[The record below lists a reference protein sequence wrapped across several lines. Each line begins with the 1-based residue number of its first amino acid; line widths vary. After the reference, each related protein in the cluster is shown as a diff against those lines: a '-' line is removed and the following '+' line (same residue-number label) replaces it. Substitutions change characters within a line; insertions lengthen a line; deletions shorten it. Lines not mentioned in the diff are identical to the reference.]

1 MVLIRLHKLVIS
13 NQLTL
18 LLVFK
23 IINTAH
29 MKRLFILVAL
39 FVPVLLSAQAKLSQ
53 TVIDDFSNRVAAH
66 YQLPHDSITGYI
78 AEQLTRSGNAGLDID
93 STVFDL
99 KKDPVALDAALK
111 YLYQYSDCNRQ
122 RFIANLRSMDL
133 QTNSVFPIATY
144 TANKFK
150 GEVKSLVDDKKD
162 FLTTYT
168 GPVTGK
174 KPPATI
180 AEVAAA
186 NQAAAAAPANTSTGT
201 TESST
206 TAATEGSTTAAATT
220 APAADI
226 RNWEV
231 RPLFQV
237 RNPEQLLEMYGASNV
252 TQHDAI
258 NLAGDKDGEAYLI
271 YPDTDNELEVQFDGE
286 NGNIL
291 TFSHYPSKWKSP
303 YGIKAGDPLD
313 KLIKVNGRPFKI
325 NAFEWTNGGMVAD
338 WNGGAL
344 EGKGVIIVLK
354 ANNTGDPKQYDQ
366 VTGDK
371 IIRSDL
377 TALKKLDVIIESVA
391 FKAAN

>member
-1 MVLIRLHKLVIS
+1 M
-13 NQLTL
+13 

-39 FVPVLLSAQAKLSQ
+39 FVPVLLNAQTKLSQ
-53 TVIDDFSNRVAAH
+53 AIIDDFSARVAAH

-122 RFIANLRSMDL
+122 RFITNLRSLEL

-150 GEVKSLVDDKKD
+150 GDTKSLLDDKKD

-186 NQAAAAAPANTSTGT
+186 NQAAATAPAATNSATSESNSAAT
-201 TESST
+201 TEG
-206 TAATEGSTTAAATT
+206 ATTAAANT
-220 APAADI
+220 APAADT

-237 RNPEQLLEMYGASNV
+237 RTPEQLVEMYGASNV
-252 TQHDAI
+252 TQHDAV
-258 NLAGDKDGEAYLI
+258 NLAGDKDGEAYVI

-325 NAFEWTNGGMVAD
+325 NGFEWTDGGRVSS

-344 EGKGVIIVLK
+344 EGKNVIIVLK

-371 IIRSDL
+371 TIRSDMA
-377 TALKKLDVIIESVA
+377 ALKKLDVIIESVA

>member
-1 MVLIRLHKLVIS
+1 
-13 NQLTL
+13 
-18 LLVFK
+18 
-23 IINTAH
+23 

-39 FVPVLLSAQAKLSQ
+39 FVPVFLNAQTKLSQ
-53 TVIDDFSNRVAAH
+53 AIIDDFSARVAAH

-122 RFIANLRSMDL
+122 RFITNLRSLEL

-150 GEVKSLVDDKKD
+150 GDTKSLLDDKKD

-186 NQAAAAAPANTSTGT
+186 NQAAASTPVATNSTASESNSAASPEG
-201 TESST
+201 
-206 TAATEGSTTAAATT
+206 AATAAANT
-220 APAADI
+220 APAADT

-237 RNPEQLLEMYGASNV
+237 RTPEQLVEMYGAANV
-252 TQHDAI
+252 TQHDAV
-258 NLAGDKDGEAYLI
+258 NLAGDKDGEAYVI

-325 NAFEWTNGGMVAD
+325 NGFEWTDGGRVSS
-338 WNGGAL
+338 WNGGSL
-344 EGKGVIIVLK
+344 EGKNVIIVLK

-371 IIRSDL
+371 TIRSDMA
-377 TALKKLDVIIESVA
+377 ALKKLDVIIESVA

>member
-1 MVLIRLHKLVIS
+1 MIS

-18 LLVFK
+18 LVFK
-23 IINTAH
+23 ILNTAH
-29 MKRLFILVAL
+29 MKRFFILVAL
-39 FVPVLLSAQAKLSQ
+39 LVPVVLTAQTKLSQ
-53 TVIDDFSNRVAAH
+53 TIIDDFSARVAAH

-122 RFIANLRSMDL
+122 RFIANLRSMNL
-133 QTNSVFPIATY
+133 QSNSVFPIATY
-144 TANKFK
+144 TANKYK
-150 GEVKSLVDDKKD
+150 GEIKALMEDKQD

-186 NQAAAAAPANTSTGT
+186 NQAAANAPATTSNNGNET
-201 TESST
+201 TETTTGAT
-206 TAATEGSTTAAATT
+206 TAASTE
-220 APAADI
+220 PAADT

-231 RPLFQV
+231 KPLFSV
-237 RNPEQLLEMYGASNV
+237 RTPEQLVEMYGANNV

-258 NLAGDKDGEAYLI
+258 NLSGEKEGEAYLI

-313 KLIKVNGRPFKI
+313 KLSKVNGRPFKL
-325 NAFEWTNGGMVAD
+325 NAFEWTNSGMVSS
-338 WNGGAL
+338 WNGGSL

-366 VTGDK
+366 ATGDK
-371 IIRSDL
+371 TLRSDMP
-377 TALKKLDVIIESVA
+377 ALKKLDVIVESVA

>member
-1 MVLIRLHKLVIS
+1 M
-13 NQLTL
+13 

-23 IINTAH
+23 MINTAH
-29 MKRLFILVAL
+29 MKRFFILVAL
-39 FVPVLLSAQAKLSQ
+39 FVPVLLNAQAKLSQ
-53 TVIDDFSNRVAAH
+53 SVIDDFSNRVAAH
-66 YQLPHDSITGYI
+66 YQLPHDSISGYI

-144 TANKFK
+144 TTNKFK
-150 GEVKSLVDDKKD
+150 GEVKALLDDKKD

-186 NQAAAAAPANTSTGT
+186 NQAAATAPANASTSTTTST
-201 TESST
+201 TENNT
-206 TAATEGSTTAAATT
+206 TAATDGSTTTA
-220 APAADI
+220 APATDT

-313 KLIKVNGRPFKI
+313 KLIKVNGRPFKL
-325 NAFEWTNGGMVAD
+325 NAFEWTNGGMVSS

-371 IIRSDL
+371 TIRSDIS
-377 TALKKLDVIIESVA
+377 ALKKLDVIIESVA

>member
-1 MVLIRLHKLVIS
+1 MIS

-18 LLVFK
+18 SVFK
-23 IINTAH
+23 MINTAH
-29 MKRLFILVAL
+29 MKRFFILAAL
-39 FVPVLLSAQAKLSQ
+39 FVPVMLSAQAKLSQ
-53 TVIDDFSNRVAAH
+53 TVINDFSARVAAH

-122 RFIANLRSMDL
+122 RFIANLRSMNL
-133 QTNSVFPIATY
+133 ETNSVFPLATY
-144 TANKFK
+144 TANKYK
-150 GEVKSLVDDKKD
+150 NDTKALLDDKKD
-162 FLTTYT
+162 FLATYT

-174 KPPATI
+174 KPPASI
-180 AEVAAA
+180 ADVAAA
-186 NQAAAAAPANTSTGT
+186 NQAAAVAESNANAAAESNTATTGNSSTGTENTAAPA
-201 TESST
+201 
-206 TAATEGSTTAAATT
+206 
-220 APAADI
+220 APATDT

-237 RNPEQLLEMYGASNV
+237 RTPEQLVEMYGANNV

-258 NLAGDKDGEAYLI
+258 NLAGDKDGEAYII

-286 NGNIL
+286 NGNIV

-313 KLIKVNGRPFKI
+313 KLAKVNGRPFKF
-325 NAFEWTNGGMVAD
+325 NAFEWTNGGTVSS

-344 EGKGVIIVLK
+344 EGKSVIVVLK

-371 IIRSDL
+371 TLRSDL
-377 TALKKLDVIIESVA
+377 PALKKLDVVIESIA

>member
-1 MVLIRLHKLVIS
+1 
-13 NQLTL
+13 
-18 LLVFK
+18 
-23 IINTAH
+23 
-29 MKRLFILVAL
+29 MKRFSILVVL
-39 FVPVLLSAQAKLSQ
+39 FVPVLLNAQAKLSQ

-99 KKDPVALDAALK
+99 KKDPTAFDAALK

-122 RFIANLRSMDL
+122 RFITNLRSMEL

-150 GEVKSLVDDKKD
+150 GDVKALTDDKKD

-186 NQAAAAAPANTSTGT
+186 NQAAASAPAHTGTDNTS
-201 TESST
+201 ES
-206 TAATEGSTTAAATT
+206 AGSTTVAEPGNTTATE

-237 RNPEQLLEMYGASNV
+237 RKPEQLLEMYGASNV

-258 NLAGDKDGEAYLI
+258 NLAGDKEGEAYLI
-271 YPDTDNELEVQFDGE
+271 YPDTDNELEVQFDGD

-313 KLIKVNGRPFKI
+313 KLIKVNGRPFKM
-325 NAFEWTNGGMVAD
+325 NAFEWTNGGMVSS

-371 IIRSDL
+371 SIRSDMP
-377 TALKKLDVIIESVA
+377 ALKKLDVIIESVA

>member
-1 MVLIRLHKLVIS
+1 MIS

-18 LLVFK
+18 SVFK
-23 IINTAH
+23 MINTAH
-29 MKRLFILVAL
+29 MKRFFILAAL
-39 FVPVLLSAQAKLSQ
+39 FVPVMLSAQAKLSQ
-53 TVIDDFSNRVAAH
+53 TVINDFSARVAAH

-122 RFIANLRSMDL
+122 RFIANLRSMNL
-133 QTNSVFPIATY
+133 ETNSVFPLATY
-144 TANKFK
+144 TANKYK
-150 GEVKSLVDDKKD
+150 NDTKALLDDKKD
-162 FLTTYT
+162 FLATYT

-174 KPPATI
+174 KPPASI
-180 AEVAAA
+180 ADVAAA
-186 NQAAAAAPANTSTGT
+186 NQAAAVAESNANAASESNTATAGNSNTGTESTAAPA
-201 TESST
+201 
-206 TAATEGSTTAAATT
+206 
-220 APAADI
+220 APATDT

-237 RNPEQLLEMYGASNV
+237 RTPEQLVEMYGANNV

-258 NLAGDKDGEAYLI
+258 NLAGDKDGEAYII

-286 NGNIL
+286 NGNIV
-291 TFSHYPSKWKSP
+291 TFSHYPSKWKAP

-313 KLIKVNGRPFKI
+313 KLAKVNGRPFKL
-325 NAFEWTNGGMVAD
+325 NAFEWTNGGMVSS

-344 EGKGVIIVLK
+344 EGKSVIVVLK

-366 VTGDK
+366 VTGNK
-371 IIRSDL
+371 TLRSDL
-377 TALKKLDVIIESVA
+377 PALKKLDVVIESIA

>member
-1 MVLIRLHKLVIS
+1 
-13 NQLTL
+13 
-18 LLVFK
+18 
-23 IINTAH
+23 
-29 MKRLFILVAL
+29 MKRFFILVAL
-39 FVPVLLSAQAKLSQ
+39 LVPVVLTAQTKLSQ
-53 TVIDDFSNRVAAH
+53 NVADDFSARVAAH

-122 RFIANLRSMDL
+122 RFIANLRSMGL
-133 QTNSVFPIATY
+133 ETNSVFPLATY
-144 TANKFK
+144 TANKYK
-150 GEVKSLVDDKKD
+150 GDVKALLEDKKD
-162 FLTTYT
+162 FLATYT

-186 NQAAAAAPANTSTGT
+186 NQAAANAPAGT
-201 TESST
+201 TSGNES
-206 TAATEGSTTAAATT
+206 AATT
-220 APAADI
+220 GTGSTDAATPAAPAADT

-237 RNPEQLLEMYGASNV
+237 RTPEQLVEMYGANNV

-258 NLAGDKDGEAYLI
+258 NLSGEKDGEAYLI

-313 KLIKVNGRPFKI
+313 KLIKVNGRPFKL
-325 NAFEWTNGGMVAD
+325 NAFEWTNGGMVTS

-344 EGKGVIIVLK
+344 EGKSVIIVLK

-366 VTGDK
+366 ATGDK
-371 IIRSDL
+371 ILRSDMP
-377 TALKKLDVIIESVA
+377 ALKKLDVIIESVA

>member
-1 MVLIRLHKLVIS
+1 
-13 NQLTL
+13 
-18 LLVFK
+18 
-23 IINTAH
+23 
-29 MKRLFILVAL
+29 MKRFFILVAL
-39 FVPVLLSAQAKLSQ
+39 FVPVMLSAQAKLSQ
-53 TVIDDFSNRVAAH
+53 TVINDFSARVAAH

-122 RFIANLRSMDL
+122 RFIANLRSMNL
-133 QTNSVFPIATY
+133 ETNSVFPLATY
-144 TANKFK
+144 TANKYK
-150 GEVKSLVDDKKD
+150 NDTKALLDDKKD
-162 FLTTYT
+162 FLATYT

-174 KPPATI
+174 KPPASI
-180 AEVAAA
+180 ADVAAA
-186 NQAAAAAPANTSTGT
+186 NQAAAVAESNANAAA
-201 TESST
+201 ESN
-206 TAATEGSTTAAATT
+206 TAAAGNNNTGTENTAAPT
-220 APAADI
+220 APATDT

-237 RNPEQLLEMYGASNV
+237 RTPEQLVEMYGANNV

-258 NLAGDKDGEAYLI
+258 NLAGDKDGEAYII

-286 NGNIL
+286 NGNIV

-313 KLIKVNGRPFKI
+313 KLAKVNGRPFKL
-325 NAFEWTNGGMVAD
+325 NAFEWTNGGMVSS
-338 WNGGAL
+338 WNGGSL
-344 EGKGVIIVLK
+344 EGKSVIVVLK

-371 IIRSDL
+371 TLRSDL
-377 TALKKLDVIIESVA
+377 PALKKLDVIVESIA

>member
-1 MVLIRLHKLVIS
+1 MIS

-18 LLVFK
+18 LVFK
-23 IINTAH
+23 ILNTAH
-29 MKRLFILVAL
+29 MKRFFILVAL
-39 FVPVLLSAQAKLSQ
+39 LVPVVLTAQTKLSQ
-53 TVIDDFSNRVAAH
+53 TIIDDFSARVAAH

-122 RFIANLRSMDL
+122 RFIANLRSMNL
-133 QTNSVFPIATY
+133 QSNSVFPIATY
-144 TANKFK
+144 TANKYK
-150 GEVKSLVDDKKD
+150 GEIKALMEDKQD

-186 NQAAAAAPANTSTGT
+186 NQAAANAPATSNNGNET
-201 TESST
+201 TET
-206 TAATEGSTTAAATT
+206 TNGATT
-220 APAADI
+220 ATSTEPAADT

-231 RPLFQV
+231 KPLFSV
-237 RNPEQLLEMYGASNV
+237 RNPEQLVEMYGANNV
-252 TQHDAI
+252 TQSDAI
-258 NLAGDKDGEAYLI
+258 NLSGEKEGEAYLI

-313 KLIKVNGRPFKI
+313 KLSKVNGRPFKL
-325 NAFEWTNGGMVAD
+325 NAFEWTNSGMVSN
-338 WNGGAL
+338 WNGGSL

-366 VTGDK
+366 ATGDK
-371 IIRSDL
+371 TLRSDMP
-377 TALKKLDVIIESVA
+377 ALKKLDVIVESVA

>member
-1 MVLIRLHKLVIS
+1 MIL
-13 NQLTL
+13 NQLK
-18 LLVFK
+18 LLVFQ
-23 IINTAH
+23 IFNIAH
-29 MKRLFILVAL
+29 MKRFFILVAF
-39 FVPVLLSAQAKLSQ
+39 FVPVLLSAQTKLSQ
-53 TVIDDFSNRVAAH
+53 NIIDDFSNRVAAH

-93 STVFDL
+93 STIFDL
-99 KKDPVALDAALK
+99 KKDPVAFDAALK

-122 RFIANLRSMDL
+122 RFITNLRSMNL

-144 TANKFK
+144 TANKYK
-150 GEVKSLVDDKKD
+150 NDTKALLDDKKD
-162 FLTTYT
+162 FLATYA

-186 NQAAAAAPANTSTGT
+186 NNAAANAPATTGSATGNTPA
-201 TESST
+201 ES
-206 TAATEGSTTAAATT
+206 GSTTAANPE
-220 APAADI
+220 APAADT

-237 RNPEQLLEMYGASNV
+237 RTPEQLVEMYGATNV

-258 NLAGDKDGEAYLI
+258 NLSGQKDGEAYLI

-286 NGNIL
+286 NGNIV

-313 KLIKVNGRPFKI
+313 KLNKVNGRPFKL
-325 NAFEWTNGGMVAD
+325 NAFEWTNGGQVTS

-344 EGKGVIIVLK
+344 DGKNVIIVLK

-371 IIRSDL
+371 SLRSDL
-377 TALKKLDVIIESVA
+377 PVLKKLDIIIESIA
-391 FKAAN
+391 FKGAN

>member
-1 MVLIRLHKLVIS
+1 
-13 NQLTL
+13 
-18 LLVFK
+18 
-23 IINTAH
+23 
-29 MKRLFILVAL
+29 MKRFFILVAL
-39 FVPVLLSAQAKLSQ
+39 FVPVVLTAQTKLSQ
-53 TVIDDFSNRVAAH
+53 NVADDFSARVAAH

-122 RFIANLRSMDL
+122 RFIANLRSMGL
-133 QTNSVFPIATY
+133 ETNSVFPLATY
-144 TANKFK
+144 TANKYK
-150 GEVKSLVDDKKD
+150 GDVKALLEDKKD
-162 FLTTYT
+162 FLATYT

-186 NQAAAAAPANTSTGT
+186 NQAAASAPAGTSSGN
-201 TESST
+201 ES
-206 TAATEGSTTAAATT
+206 AATT
-220 APAADI
+220 ATGSTDTATPAADT

-237 RNPEQLLEMYGASNV
+237 RTPEQLVEMYGANNV

-258 NLAGDKDGEAYLI
+258 NLSGEKDGEAYVI

-313 KLIKVNGRPFKI
+313 KLIKVNGRPFKL
-325 NAFEWTNGGMVAD
+325 NAFEWTNGGMVTS

-344 EGKGVIIVLK
+344 EGKSVIIVLK

-366 VTGDK
+366 ATGDK
-371 IIRSDL
+371 ILRSDMP
-377 TALKKLDVIIESVA
+377 ALKKLDVIIESVA

>member
-1 MVLIRLHKLVIS
+1 
-13 NQLTL
+13 
-18 LLVFK
+18 
-23 IINTAH
+23 
-29 MKRLFILVAL
+29 MKRFFILVAL
-39 FVPVLLSAQAKLSQ
+39 LVPVLLSAQTKLSQ
-53 TVIDDFSNRVAAH
+53 TIIDDFSARVAAH

-111 YLYQYSDCNRQ
+111 FLYQYSDCNRQ
-122 RFIANLRSMDL
+122 RFIANLRSMNL

-144 TANKFK
+144 TANKYK
-150 GEVKSLVDDKKD
+150 GDVKALMEDKQD

-186 NQAAAAAPANTSTGT
+186 NQAAANAPATASNGN
-201 TESST
+201 ET
-206 TAATEGSTTAAATT
+206 TATETATGDNATAATT
-220 APAADI
+220 AAPAADT

-231 RPLFQV
+231 KPLFSV
-237 RNPEQLLEMYGASNV
+237 RTPEQLVEMYGANNV
-252 TQHDAI
+252 TQHDAV
-258 NLAGDKDGEAYLI
+258 NLSGEKEGEAYLI

-313 KLIKVNGRPFKI
+313 KLSKVNGRPFKL
-325 NAFEWTNGGMVAD
+325 NAFEWTNSGMVSS

-344 EGKGVIIVLK
+344 EGKGVVIVLK

-366 VTGDK
+366 ATGDK
-371 IIRSDL
+371 TLRSDMP
-377 TALKKLDVIIESVA
+377 ALKKLDVIVESVA

>member
-1 MVLIRLHKLVIS
+1 MIS
-13 NQLTL
+13 NQLT

-29 MKRLFILVAL
+29 MKRFFILVAL
-39 FVPVLLSAQAKLSQ
+39 FVPVFLNAQTKLSQ
-53 TVIDDFSNRVAAH
+53 TIIDDFSARVAAH

-150 GEVKSLVDDKKD
+150 GEIKSLLDDKKD

-186 NQAAAAAPANTSTGT
+186 NQAAATAPASNSTEESATATTTEGTAAAPATSTP
-201 TESST
+201 
-206 TAATEGSTTAAATT
+206 ATDT
-220 APAADI
+220 

-237 RNPEQLLEMYGASNV
+237 RNPEQLVEMYGASNV

-258 NLAGDKDGEAYLI
+258 NLAGDKDGEAYVI

-291 TFSHYPSKWKSP
+291 TFAHYPSKWKSP

-313 KLIKVNGRPFKI
+313 KLSKVNGRPFKI
-325 NAFEWTNGGMVAD
+325 NAFEWTNGGMVSN

-371 IIRSDL
+371 IIRSDMP
-377 TALKKLDVIIESVA
+377 ALKKLDVIIESVA

>member
-1 MVLIRLHKLVIS
+1 VIS

-18 LLVFK
+18 LVLK
-23 IINTAH
+23 IFNTAH
-29 MKRLFILVAL
+29 MKRFFILVAL
-39 FVPVLLSAQAKLSQ
+39 LVPVLLTAQTKLSQ
-53 TVIDDFSNRVAAH
+53 TIIDDFSARVAAH

-111 YLYQYSDCNRQ
+111 FLYQYSDCNRQ
-122 RFIANLRSMDL
+122 RFIANLRSMNL

-144 TANKFK
+144 TANKYK
-150 GEVKSLVDDKKD
+150 NDTKALMEDKQD

-186 NQAAAAAPANTSTGT
+186 NQAAANAPATASNGNESTA
-201 TESST
+201 TETATGDNT
-206 TAATEGSTTAAATT
+206 TATAS
-220 APAADI
+220 APAADT

-231 RPLFQV
+231 KPLFSV
-237 RNPEQLLEMYGASNV
+237 RTPEQLVEMYGANNV
-252 TQHDAI
+252 TQHDAV
-258 NLAGDKDGEAYLI
+258 NLSGEKEGEAYLI

-313 KLIKVNGRPFKI
+313 KLSKVNGRPFKL
-325 NAFEWTNGGMVAD
+325 NAFEWTNSGMVSN

-366 VTGDK
+366 ATGDK
-371 IIRSDL
+371 TLRSDMP
-377 TALKKLDVIIESVA
+377 ALKKLDVIVESVA

>member
-1 MVLIRLHKLVIS
+1 M
-13 NQLTL
+13 
-18 LLVFK
+18 
-23 IINTAH
+23 
-29 MKRLFILVAL
+29 
-39 FVPVLLSAQAKLSQ
+39 
-53 TVIDDFSNRVAAH
+53 
-66 YQLPHDSITGYI
+66 G
-78 AEQLTRSGNAGLDID
+78 
-93 STVFDL
+93 
-99 KKDPVALDAALK
+99 
-111 YLYQYSDCNRQ
+111 
-122 RFIANLRSMDL
+122 L

-144 TANKFK
+144 TANKYK
-150 GEVKSLVDDKKD
+150 GEVKALLDDKKD
-162 FLTTYT
+162 FLATYT

-186 NQAAAAAPANTSTGT
+186 NQAAAAAPATTSGGN
-201 TESST
+201 ES
-206 TAATEGSTTAAATT
+206 TAATATGSTDAATPA
-220 APAADI
+220 APAADT

-237 RNPEQLLEMYGASNV
+237 RTPEQLVEMYGANNV

-258 NLAGDKDGEAYLI
+258 NLSGEKDGEAYLI

-313 KLIKVNGRPFKI
+313 KLIKVNGRPFKL
-325 NAFEWTNGGMVAD
+325 NAFEWTNGGMVTS

-344 EGKGVIIVLK
+344 EGKNVIVILK

-366 VTGDK
+366 ATGDK
-371 IIRSDL
+371 ILRSDMP
-377 TALKKLDVIIESVA
+377 ALKKLDIVIESVA

>member
-1 MVLIRLHKLVIS
+1 
-13 NQLTL
+13 
-18 LLVFK
+18 
-23 IINTAH
+23 
-29 MKRLFILVAL
+29 MKRFFILVAL
-39 FVPVLLSAQAKLSQ
+39 FVPVVLTAQTKLSQ
-53 TVIDDFSNRVAAH
+53 TIIDDFSARVAAH

-122 RFIANLRSMDL
+122 RFIANLRSMNL

-144 TANKFK
+144 TANKYK
-150 GEVKSLVDDKKD
+150 GEIKALMEDKQD

-186 NQAAAAAPANTSTGT
+186 NQAAANAPASSSNGNET
-201 TESST
+201 TETTTGAT
-206 TAATEGSTTAAATT
+206 TAASTE
-220 APAADI
+220 PAADT

-231 RPLFQV
+231 KPLFSV
-237 RNPEQLLEMYGASNV
+237 RTPEQLVEMYGANNV
-252 TQHDAI
+252 TQSDAI
-258 NLAGDKDGEAYLI
+258 NLSGEKEGEAYLI
-271 YPDTDNELEVQFDGE
+271 YPDTDNELEVQFDGD

-313 KLIKVNGRPFKI
+313 KLSKVNGRPFKL
-325 NAFEWTNGGMVAD
+325 NAFEWTNSGMVSN
-338 WNGGAL
+338 WNGGSL

-366 VTGDK
+366 ATGDK
-371 IIRSDL
+371 TLRSDMP
-377 TALKKLDVIIESVA
+377 ALKKLDVIVESVA

>member
-1 MVLIRLHKLVIS
+1 
-13 NQLTL
+13 
-18 LLVFK
+18 
-23 IINTAH
+23 
-29 MKRLFILVAL
+29 MKRFFILAAL
-39 FVPVLLSAQAKLSQ
+39 ILPVVLHAQTKLSQ
-53 TVIDDFSNRVAAH
+53 SVIDDFSDRVAAH

-122 RFIANLRSMDL
+122 RYIANLRSMGL
-133 QTNSVFPIATY
+133 GTNSVFPLATY
-144 TANKFK
+144 TANKYK
-150 GEVKSLVDDKKD
+150 GETKALLEDKKD
-162 FLTTYT
+162 FLSTYT

-186 NQAAAAAPANTSTGT
+186 NQAAANTPASAGETSGN
-201 TESST
+201 
-206 TAATEGSTTAAATT
+206 ATEETGNAAA
-220 APAADI
+220 APAADT

-237 RNPEQLLEMYGASNV
+237 RTPEQLVEMYGKDNV

-271 YPDTDNELEVQFDGE
+271 YPDTDNELEVQFDGD

-313 KLIKVNGRPFKI
+313 KLIKVNGRSFKF
-325 NAFEWTNGGMVAD
+325 NAFEWTNGGMVTD
-338 WNGGAL
+338 WSGGAL
-344 EGKGVIIVLK
+344 EGKNVIIVLK

-371 IIRSDL
+371 TIRSDAG
-377 TALKKLDVIIESVA
+377 ALKKLDVVIESVA
-391 FKAAN
+391 FKGAN

>member
-1 MVLIRLHKLVIS
+1 MIS

-18 LLVFK
+18 SVFK
-23 IINTAH
+23 MINTAH
-29 MKRLFILVAL
+29 MKRFFILAAL
-39 FVPVLLSAQAKLSQ
+39 FVPVMLSAQAKLSQ
-53 TVIDDFSNRVAAH
+53 TVINDFSARVAAH

-122 RFIANLRSMDL
+122 RFIGNLRSMNL
-133 QTNSVFPIATY
+133 ETNSVFPLATY
-144 TANKFK
+144 TANKYK
-150 GEVKSLVDDKKD
+150 NDTKALLDDKKD
-162 FLTTYT
+162 FLATYT

-174 KPPATI
+174 KPPASI
-180 AEVAAA
+180 ADVAAA
-186 NQAAAAAPANTSTGT
+186 NQAAAVAESNANAAAESNTAAAGNSNTGAENSAAPAAS
-201 TESST
+201 
-206 TAATEGSTTAAATT
+206 T
-220 APAADI
+220 APATDT

-231 RPLFQV
+231 RPLFQI
-237 RNPEQLLEMYGASNV
+237 RTPEQLVEMYGANNV

-258 NLAGDKDGEAYLI
+258 NLAGDKDGEAYVI

-286 NGNIL
+286 NGNIV

-313 KLIKVNGRPFKI
+313 KLAKVNGRPFKF
-325 NAFEWTNGGMVAD
+325 NAFEWTNGGMVSS

-344 EGKGVIIVLK
+344 EGKSVIVVLK

-371 IIRSDL
+371 TLRSDL
-377 TALKKLDVIIESVA
+377 PALKKLDVVIESIA

>member
-1 MVLIRLHKLVIS
+1 
-13 NQLTL
+13 
-18 LLVFK
+18 
-23 IINTAH
+23 
-29 MKRLFILVAL
+29 MKRFFILVAL
-39 FVPVLLSAQAKLSQ
+39 TFPVMLSAQTKLAQS
-53 TVIDDFSNRVAAH
+53 VIDDFSARVAAH

-78 AEQLTRSGNAGLDID
+78 AEQLTRSGTAGLDVD
-93 STVFDL
+93 STLFGL

-111 YLYQYSDCNRQ
+111 YLFQYSDCNRQ
-122 RFIANLRSMDL
+122 RFIANLRSMNL
-133 QTNSVFPIATY
+133 ETNSVFPIATY
-144 TANKFK
+144 TANKYK
-150 GEVKSLVDDKKD
+150 GETKALQEDKVD

-180 AEVAAA
+180 AEVVAA
-186 NQAAAAAPANTSTGT
+186 NNAPAAGTVAGTSQT
-201 TESST
+201 TT
-206 TAATEGSTTAAATT
+206 TAAEEGAAATT
-220 APAADI
+220 TAAPAATATDT

-237 RNPEQLLEMYGASNV
+237 RTPEQLVEMYGKDNV

-258 NLAGDKDGEAYLI
+258 NLAGNKDGEAYVI
-271 YPDTDNELEVQFDGE
+271 YPDTDDELEVQFDGD
-286 NGNIL
+286 NGNIV

-325 NAFEWTNGGMVAD
+325 NAFEWTNSGMVNN
-338 WNGGAL
+338 WQGGTL
-344 EGKGVIIVLK
+344 EGKGVVIVLK

-371 IIRSDL
+371 MIRSDL
-377 TALKKLDVIIESVA
+377 PVLKKLDIIIQSVA
-391 FKAAN
+391 FKSN